1 MRDERDSAGLTGPS
15 QLHLRCAA
23 TPERAR
29 PLRHAL
35 GAFLAA
41 LEVDGCNAD
50 DVLTAVGEA
59 VANVVEHAYREV
71 GVSVFEMELL
81 ARTDNVCALRID
93 VVDRGR
99 FLERPPEPHRGFGL
113 RIVRAIATEVSIDTN
128 ELGTRVRMVFDFR
141 RGEQAAEG

>member
-1 MRDERDSAGLTGPS
+1 MTGPS

-41 LEVDGCNAD
+41 VDVDGCNVD

-59 VANVVEHAYREV
+59 VANVVEHAYCQQEV
-71 GVSVFEMELL
+71 AAFEMELL
-81 ARTDNVCALRID
+81 AQADNSFGLSID
-93 VVDRGR
+93 VVDNGR
-99 FLERPPEPHRGFGL
+99 FLERPPEPDRGFGL
-113 RIVRAIATEVSIDTN
+113 RIVHAIATDVSIDTS
-128 ELGTRVRMVFDFR
+128 EMGTRVRMVFDFR
-141 RGEQAAEG
+141 RGERGLEG